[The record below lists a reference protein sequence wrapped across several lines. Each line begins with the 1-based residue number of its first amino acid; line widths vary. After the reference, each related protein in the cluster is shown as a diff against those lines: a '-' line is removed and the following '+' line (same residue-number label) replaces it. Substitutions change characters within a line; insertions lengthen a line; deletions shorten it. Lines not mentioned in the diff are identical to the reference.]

1 MSHSFSTIWIHAVW
15 ATKNREP
22 ILNSQLEKPL
32 YSFLFSELKKMN
44 CPGRIINGMPDHIHV
59 LFLLSPQMSV
69 SEVIKQL
76 KGASSHWVNQQDF
89 LSEKFA
95 WQTGFAAYSVSESIT
110 EKVHEYIKNQKTHHQ
125 GITFDQEYEELIQK
139 IKDTKLSGGT

>member
-1 MSHSFSTIWIHAVW
+1 MSHSFSTLWVHAVW

-22 ILNSQLEKPL
+22 LILPKLEQALYSYLFQELEKL
-32 YSFLFSELKKMN
+32 G
-44 CPGRIINGMPDHIHV
+44 CPGRIINGMPDHIHL
-59 LFLLSPQMSV
+59 LFLLNPQKSI

-89 LSEKFA
+89 IPEKFA

-110 EKVHEYIKNQKTHHQ
+110 GRVHEYIKNQKTHHRKVSFQ
-125 GITFDQEYEELIQK
+125 DEYEELIQK
-139 IKDTKLSGGT
+139 IQNPTGSKNG